1 MLTNAARLRV
11 PGVLAAATAAVLAVS
26 ACSSDSSGGSSATSS
41 DPASTA
47 ATTSGMTDLPAA
59 TTTAGTPSST
69 PIGAETADGA
79 AAILTKLVTDQAAA
93 AAVAGAAGT
102 AQRQAVYLDK
112 ALAAAEARAKLLPSL
127 SSTEKAD
134 LPLTPAGAVVLAVS
148 RGPAYPR
155 TIIGA
160 AKTAKSGN
168 PVLLLLQTADAAT
181 PYKIAAQATMLG
193 GAVVG
198 QFESAAQGSPAVAEG
213 PLAIA
218 PDALAQAYAASLA
231 YPRPKATTEPFA
243 ADSFATAVVNGD
255 KSQAG
260 DLGRAATVKT
270 VHTPTSVPGGLRMAP
285 GHGALVFVTMERVD
299 SIKETT
305 TDALTP
311 TTAFTILSGKS
322 VISSSA
328 TLKWIEQVAFVV
340 PESGLA
346 TAVGADDQM
355 YAASGS

>member
-1 MLTNAARLRV
+1 VLTNAARLRV

-26 ACSSDSSGGSSATSS
+26 ACTSDSSGGSSATSTQS
-41 DPASTA
+41 ASTTATMTDAAA
-47 ATTSGMTDLPAA
+47 ATTAAA
-59 TTTAGTPSST
+59 TSSAPT
-69 PIGAETADGA
+69 GAETADGA
-79 AAILTKLVTDQAAA
+79 ATILTKLVTDQAAA
-93 AAVAGAAGT
+93 AAVTGAAGT

-127 SSTEKAD
+127 SDTEKAD

-155 TIIGA
+155 TIIGV

-181 PYKIAAQATMLG
+181 AYKIAAQATMLG

-198 QFESAAQGSPAVAEG
+198 QFESAAQGSPAVADG

-231 YPRPKATTEPFA
+231 YPRPKAATQPFA
-243 ADSFATAVVNGD
+243 EDSFATAVVNGD

-270 VHTPTSVPGGLRMAP
+270 VHTPAGAPLGLRMAP
-285 GHGALVFVTMERVD
+285 GRGALVFVTMERVD

-311 TTAFTILSGKS
+311 TSAFTILSGKS
-322 VISSSA
+322 VISSNA

-346 TAVGADDQM
+346 TAVGADDQL